1 MSEPLPRSPLIR
13 FLAWLL
19 MAVGVLIALTAG
31 ACSLIFMVIFLP
43 AGTSNYFGDL
53 GDMILLLLTVGGI
66 PLLIGLA
73 LFFGG
78 LRLSRPSR
86 TRTPTNSVRE
96 RDDEPTTGA

>member
-19 MAVGVLIALTAG
+19 MAVGVLVAVTTG
-31 ACSLIFMVIFLP
+31 ACTLYVLAGLAANGSGGYGSTGEWVLLSLFIGGLP
-43 AGTSNYFGDL
+43 C
-53 GDMILLLLTVGGI
+53 
-66 PLLIGLA
+66 LIGIA

-86 TRTPTNSVRE
+86 TRTPANSVTE